1 MIPDKK
7 TNINSLSLTTKNN
20 RTKAIEIRRRMA
32 EVPELMAGLSKIET
46 YIFSAST
53 KLQINELTDEILVKK
68 SAQLFRFIAIDVGY
82 TIPSQNDWSYICTRL
97 LDVLKRY
104 FSNLTLS
111 EIKLAF
117 ELALTGSLDDY
128 LPRDGRG
135 DPDKKHYQ
143 QFNVDYFCKI
153 LNAYIKKRGEVIEKV
168 YKSLPAPEIQV
179 EEKEKYHQL
188 SFNRLLNVF
197 LRYKY
202 KGTFRLG
209 LVDGMFFYNILK
221 KASIIDEIKEQ
232 EEDRRKALSI
242 YLQRV
247 AKGFTNRYEAYRVQK
262 KRVYSPELDFIAFE
276 IARDKEIQRAFY
288 FIASNEIQMT
298 DLLTSYFRGNEY

>member
-1 MIPDKK
+1 MVPDKK

-53 KLQINELTDEILVKK
+53 KLQINELTDDILLKK

-97 LDVLKRY
+97 LDILKRY

-117 ELALTGSLDDY
+117 ELALTGGLDDY
-128 LPRDGRG
+128 LPRDSRG
-135 DPDKKHYQ
+135 EPDKKHYQ
-143 QFNVDYFCKI
+143 QFNVDYFSKI

-168 YKSLPAPEIQV
+168 YKSLPEPEIQV

-188 SFNRLLNVF
+188 SSNRLLNVF

-202 KGTFRLG
+202 KGIFKLG

-232 EEDRRKALSI
+232 DEDRRKALSI

-247 AKGFTNRYEAYRVQK
+247 AKGFTNRYEAYRVQRK
-262 KRVYSPELDFIAFE
+262 GADSPELDYISFE
-276 IARDKEIQRAFY
+276 LARDKAIKQTFD
-288 FIASNEIQMT
+288 FIIKNEFQIT
-298 DLLTSYFRGNEY
+298 DILRLWSWK

>member
-1 MIPDKK
+1 MVPEK
-7 TNINSLSLTTKNN
+7 TNINSLSLTAKNN

-32 EVPELMAGLSKIET
+32 EVPELMAGGSKIET

-53 KLQINELTDEILVKK
+53 KLQINELTDDILVKK
-68 SAQLFRFIAIDVGY
+68 SAQLFRFIAIDVCY
-82 TIPSQNDWSYICTRL
+82 TISSQNDWSYICTRL

-117 ELALTGSLDDY
+117 ELALTGRLDEY
-128 LPRDGRG
+128 LPRDSRG
-135 DPDKKHYQ
+135 EPEKKNYQ
-143 QFNVDYFCKI
+143 QLNVDYFCKI
-153 LNAYIKKRGEVIEKV
+153 QNAYIKKRSEVIEKV

-202 KGTFRLG
+202 KGIFKLG

-232 EEDRRKALSI
+232 NEDRKMALSI

-247 AKGFTNRYEAYRVQK
+247 AKGLANRYEAYRVQQK
-262 KRVYSPELDFIAFE
+262 GIYSPELDFTAFE

-288 FIASNEIQMT
+288 FIVSNEIQMT
-298 DLLTSYFRGNEY
+298 DLLTSYFRENEY

>member
-1 MIPDKK
+1 MDPEK
-7 TNINSLSLTTKNN
+7 TNINSLSLTAKNN
-20 RTKAIEIRRRMA
+20 RTKAIEIRRRMT

-53 KLQINELTDEILVKK
+53 KLQINELTDDILVKK

-117 ELALTGSLDDY
+117 ELALTGGLDDY
-128 LPRDGRG
+128 LPRDSRG
-135 DPDKKHYQ
+135 EPDKKHYQ
-143 QFNVDYFCKI
+143 QFNVDYFSKI

-221 KASIIDEIKEQ
+221 KSSIIDEIKEQ
-232 EEDRRKALSI
+232 DEDRRMALSI
-242 YLQRV
+242 YMQRV
-247 AKGFTNRYEAYRVQK
+247 AKGLANRYEAYRVQQK
-262 KRVYSPELDFIAFE
+262 GIYSPELDFTAFE

-288 FIASNEIQMT
+288 FIVSNEIQMT
-298 DLLTSYFRGNEY
+298 DLLTSYFRENEY

>member
-1 MIPDKK
+1 MVPEK
-7 TNINSLSLTTKNN
+7 TNINSLSLTAKNN

-53 KLQINELTDEILVKK
+53 KLQINELTDDILVKK

-82 TIPSQNDWSYICTRL
+82 TISSQNDWSYICTRL

-117 ELALTGSLDDY
+117 ELALTGRLDEY
-128 LPRDGRG
+128 LPRDSRG
-135 DPDKKHYQ
+135 EPDKKHYQ
-143 QFNVDYFCKI
+143 QFNVDYFSKI

-202 KGTFRLG
+202 KGIFKLG

-232 EEDRRKALSI
+232 TEDRKMALSI

-247 AKGFTNRYEAYRVQK
+247 AKGLANRYEAYRVQQK
-262 KRVYSPELDFIAFE
+262 GIYSPELDFTAFE

-288 FIASNEIQMT
+288 FIVSNEIQMT
-298 DLLTSYFRGNEY
+298 DLLTSYFRENEY

>member
-1 MIPDKK
+1 MVPEK
-7 TNINSLSLTTKNN
+7 TNINSLPLTTKNN
-20 RTKAIEIRRRMA
+20 RTKAIEIRRRMT

-53 KLQINELTDEILVKK
+53 KLQINELTDDILVKK

-117 ELALTGSLDDY
+117 ELALTGGLDDY
-128 LPRDGRG
+128 LPRDSRG
-135 DPDKKHYQ
+135 EPDKKHYQ
-143 QFNVDYFCKI
+143 QFNVDYFSKI

-232 EEDRRKALSI
+232 DEDRRKALSI
-242 YLQRV
+242 YMQRV
-247 AKGFTNRYEAYRVQK
+247 AKGFANRYEAYRVQQK
-262 KRVYSPELDFIAFE
+262 GIYSPELDFTAFE

-288 FIASNEIQMT
+288 FIVSNEIQMT
-298 DLLTSYFRGNEY
+298 DLLTSYFRENEY

>member
-1 MIPDKK
+1 MVPDKK
-7 TNINSLSLTTKNN
+7 TNITLSLTTKNN

-53 KLQINELTDEILVKK
+53 KLQINELTDDILVKK

-117 ELALTGSLDDY
+117 ELTLTGGLDEY
-128 LPRDGRG
+128 LPRDSRG
-135 DPDKKHYQ
+135 EPDKKHYQ
-143 QFNVDYFCKI
+143 QFNVDYFSKI

-232 EEDRRKALSI
+232 DEDRRKALSI
-242 YLQRV
+242 YMQRV
-247 AKGFTNRYEAYRVQK
+247 AKGFTNRYEAYRVQQK
-262 KRVYSPELDFIAFE
+262 GVYSPELDFTAFE

-288 FIASNEIQMT
+288 FIVSNEIQMT

>member
-1 MIPDKK
+1 MVPEK
-7 TNINSLSLTTKNN
+7 TNINSLSLTAKNN
-20 RTKAIEIRRRMA
+20 RTKAIEIRRRMT

-53 KLQINELTDEILVKK
+53 KLQINELTDDILVKK

-117 ELALTGSLDDY
+117 ELALTGGLDDY
-128 LPRDGRG
+128 LPRDSRG
-135 DPDKKHYQ
+135 EPDKKHYQ
-143 QFNVDYFCKI
+143 QFNVDYFSKI

-221 KASIIDEIKEQ
+221 KSSIIDEIKEQ
-232 EEDRRKALSI
+232 DEDRRMALSI
-242 YLQRV
+242 YMQRV
-247 AKGFTNRYEAYRVQK
+247 AKGLANRYEAYRVQQK
-262 KRVYSPELDFIAFE
+262 GIYSPELDFTAFE

-288 FIASNEIQMT
+288 FIVSNEIQMT
-298 DLLTSYFRGNEY
+298 DLLTSYFRENEY

>member
-1 MIPDKK
+1 MVPEK
-7 TNINSLSLTTKNN
+7 TNINSLSLMTKNN

-53 KLQINELTDEILVKK
+53 KLQINELTDDILVKK

-117 ELALTGSLDDY
+117 ELALTGGLDEY
-128 LPRDGRG
+128 LPRDSRG
-135 DPDKKHYQ
+135 EPDKKHYQ
-143 QFNVDYFCKI
+143 QFNVDYFSKI
-153 LNAYIKKRGEVIEKV
+153 LNAYIKKRGEVIENV

-221 KASIIDEIKEQ
+221 KSSIIGEIKEQ
-232 EEDRRKALSI
+232 DEDRRMALSI
-242 YLQRV
+242 YMQRV
-247 AKGFTNRYEAYRVQK
+247 AKGLANRYEAYRVQQK
-262 KRVYSPELDFIAFE
+262 GIYSPELDFTAFE

-288 FIASNEIQMT
+288 FIVSNEIQMT
-298 DLLTSYFRGNEY
+298 DLLTSYFRENEY

>member
-1 MIPDKK
+1 MVPDKK

-53 KLQINELTDEILVKK
+53 KLQINELTDDILVKK
-68 SAQLFRFIAIDVGY
+68 SAQMFRFIAIDVGY

-97 LDVLKRY
+97 LDVLKKY

-117 ELALTGSLDDY
+117 ELALTGGLDEY
-128 LPRDGRG
+128 LPRDSRG
-135 DPDKKHYQ
+135 EPDKKHYQ
-143 QFNVDYFCKI
+143 QFNVDYFSKI

-232 EEDRRKALSI
+232 DEDRRKALSI
-242 YLQRV
+242 YMQRV
-247 AKGFTNRYEAYRVQK
+247 AKGFTNRYEAYRVQRK
-262 KRVYSPELDFIAFE
+262 GACSPELDFTAYE

-288 FIASNEIQMT
+288 FIVKNEIQMT
-298 DLLTSYFRGNEY
+298 DLLTFYFRENEY

>member
-1 MIPDKK
+1 MVPDKK

-53 KLQINELTDEILVKK
+53 KLQINELTDDILLKK

-97 LDVLKRY
+97 LDILKRY

-117 ELALTGSLDDY
+117 ELALTGGLDDY
-128 LPRDGRG
+128 FPRDSRG
-135 DPDKKHYQ
+135 EPDKKHYQ
-143 QFNVDYFCKI
+143 QFNVDYFSKI

-168 YKSLPAPEIQV
+168 YKSLPEPEIQV

-188 SFNRLLNVF
+188 SSNRLLNVF

-202 KGTFRLG
+202 KGIFKLG

-232 EEDRRKALSI
+232 DEDRRKALSI

-247 AKGFTNRYEAYRVQK
+247 AKGFTNRYEAYRVQRK
-262 KRVYSPELDFIAFE
+262 GADSPELDYISFE
-276 IARDKEIQRAFY
+276 LARDKAIKQTFD
-288 FIASNEIQMT
+288 FIIKNEFQIT
-298 DLLTSYFRGNEY
+298 DILRLWSWK

>member
-1 MIPDKK
+1 MVPDKK

-53 KLQINELTDEILVKK
+53 KLQINELTDDILVKK

-82 TIPSQNDWSYICTRL
+82 TIPSQNDWSYVCTRL
-97 LDVLKRY
+97 LDVLKKY

-117 ELALTGSLDDY
+117 ELALTGGLDDY

-135 DPDKKHYQ
+135 EPDKKHYQ
-143 QFNVDYFCKI
+143 QFNVDYFSKI

-232 EEDRRKALSI
+232 DEDRKMALSI

-247 AKGFTNRYEAYRVQK
+247 AKGFTNRYEAYRVQQK
-262 KRVYSPELDFIAFE
+262 GVYSPELDFTAFE

-288 FIASNEIQMT
+288 FIVSNEIQMT

>member
-1 MIPDKK
+1 MVPEK
-7 TNINSLSLTTKNN
+7 TNINSLSLTAKNN

-53 KLQINELTDEILVKK
+53 KLQINELTDDILVKK

-82 TIPSQNDWSYICTRL
+82 TISSQNDWSYICTRL

-117 ELALTGSLDDY
+117 ELALTGRLDEY
-128 LPRDGRG
+128 LPRDSRG
-135 DPDKKHYQ
+135 EPDKKHYQ
-143 QFNVDYFCKI
+143 QFNVDYFSKI

-202 KGTFRLG
+202 KGIFKLG

-232 EEDRRKALSI
+232 NEDRKMALSI

-247 AKGFTNRYEAYRVQK
+247 AKGLANRYEAYRVQQK
-262 KRVYSPELDFIAFE
+262 GIYSPELDFTAFE

-288 FIASNEIQMT
+288 FIVSNEIQMT
-298 DLLTSYFRGNEY
+298 DLLTSYFRENEY

>member
-1 MIPDKK
+1 MDPEKK
-7 TNINSLSLTTKNN
+7 TNINSLSLATKNN

-53 KLQINELTDEILVKK
+53 KLQINELTDDILLKK

-97 LDVLKRY
+97 LDILKRY

-117 ELALTGSLDDY
+117 ELALTGGLDDY
-128 LPRDGRG
+128 LPRDSRG
-135 DPDKKHYQ
+135 EPDKKHYQ
-143 QFNVDYFCKI
+143 QFNVDYFSKI

-168 YKSLPAPEIQV
+168 YKSLPEPEIQV

-188 SFNRLLNVF
+188 SSNRLLNVF

-202 KGTFRLG
+202 KGIFKLG

-232 EEDRRKALSI
+232 DEDRRKALSI

-247 AKGFTNRYEAYRVQK
+247 AKGFTNRYEAYRVQRK
-262 KRVYSPELDFIAFE
+262 GVYSPELDFTAFE

-288 FIASNEIQMT
+288 FIVSNEIQMT
-298 DLLTSYFRGNEY
+298 DLLTFYFRENEY